1 MLLKPPR
8 LRIVCITIS
17 AFISFPEKNSIVAS
31 NTCKRWE
38 FRTTFPY
45 PLKFRLCLHSKTNE
59 GQRCIVFSYRCN
71 DLHDTNPI
79 LLDVR
84 IAKFTTLSPF
94 RGCSKARIRLNMGGV
109 SPRWRDCNVTSFCHQ
124 KKILIYT
131 CFKSK
136 TSTNAPSTL
145 ISAAIAIN
153 RMHFS
158 NFDENI
164 ISATEMVKMMLYS

>member
-38 FRTTFPY
+38 FRTAFTY
-45 PLKFRLCLHSKTNE
+45 PLKFSLCLHSKTNE
-59 GQRCIVFSYRCN
+59 GQRCTVFSYCSN
-71 DLHDTNPI
+71 DLHDANPI
-79 LLDVR
+79 LLNVR
-84 IAKFTTLSPF
+84 IAKFTTLSPS

-124 KKILIYT
+124 KKNFIYT
-131 CFKSK
+131 YFKSK
-136 TSTNAPSTL
+136 TSMNAPSAL
-145 ISAAIAIN
+145 IPVAIAMN
-153 RMHFS
+153 RTH
-158 NFDENI
+158 
-164 ISATEMVKMMLYS
+164 